1 MSIHNLIQS
10 TMRIR
15 YGASEMDIAGN
26 VEISSDPEYDLGLVQ
41 HEASHHTSPD
51 PAVPHY
57 IKTLTMVIE
66 GDITESEDVNVN
78 VLVVGCPLEEGVYV
92 NRAFEFNL
100 TGSPNPL
107 QISLVGGN
115 TVVTLDTNALFMAEY
130 PNGIKYDMNVLATL
144 YRAMVESENQ
154 TQGGHTMFLTTGI
167 YAMGDA
173 RFYSRIEMPDLINAL
188 PTTDQQI
195 IDAHQALAGFT
206 SAKLIAVTKSI
217 LYDPTEIPES
227 DPEAESRIK
236 ILIRFANGNAKQVE
250 VPAADTEPTKAAVL
264 AAIAG
269 KLFDADGSAVSA
281 VIKIDTPPERKAR
294 GK

>member
-1 MSIHNLIQS
+1 MAIHKLIQS
-10 TMRIR
+10 TMHIR

-26 VEISSDPEYDLGLVQ
+26 VEIWGDPDFNGRVVQ
-41 HEASHHTSPD
+41 HEASYHTSPD

-66 GDITESEDVNVN
+66 GDVTESEYVN
-78 VLVVGCPLEEGVYV
+78 VLVNVYGCPLTEGVYV
-92 NRAFEFNL
+92 DRDFRFNL

-115 TVVTLDTNALFMAEY
+115 TVVTLDINALFMAEF
-130 PNGIKYDMNVLATL
+130 PNGIKYDMNVLCGMD
-144 YRAMVESENQ
+144 RAMFESENQ

-173 RFYSRIEMPDLINAL
+173 RFYSRIEMPDLINAV

-217 LYDPTEIPES
+217 MYDATGIPES

-264 AAIAG
+264 AAITG
-269 KLFDADGSAVSA
+269 KLFDADGSAVTA